1 MFVSISAILV
11 VAMIFALHRALI
23 CADDRLS
30 GAMWF
35 WLGGAAIFL
44 LLAVW
49 PQPLGL
55 LDVIVGAL
63 AYGMVLVVATAIW
76 VATRGRRTGS
86 R

>member
-1 MFVSISAILV
+1 MSISLSALFV
-11 VAMIFALHRALI
+11 VAMFFALHRALI

>member
-1 MFVSISAILV
+1 MFISLSALFV
-11 VAMIFALHRALI
+11 AAMILALHRALI

-63 AYGMVLVVATAIW
+63 AYGMVLAVASAIW

>member
-1 MFVSISAILV
+1 MSISLSALF
-11 VAMIFALHRALI
+11 VAVMIFALHRALI

-55 LDVIVGAL
+55 LDVIVAAL
-63 AYGMVLVVATAIW
+63 AYGMVLVVASAVW
-76 VATRGRRTGS
+76 AAALGRRAGS

>member
-1 MFVSISAILV
+1 MFISLSALFVAI
-11 VAMIFALHRALI
+11 MIFALHRALI
-23 CADDRLS
+23 CAEGRLAS
-30 GAMWF
+30 AMWV
-35 WLGGAAIFL
+35 WLGSAAL
-44 LLAVW
+44 NLVLAVW

-63 AYGMVLVVATAIW
+63 AYGMGLVVATAIW

>member
-1 MFVSISAILV
+1 MSISLSALF
-11 VAMIFALHRALI
+11 VAVMIFALHRALI

-55 LDVIVGAL
+55 LDVIVAAL

-76 VATRGRRTGS
+76 VAARSRKAGS

>member
-1 MFVSISAILV
+1 MSISVSALFV
-11 VAMIFALHRALI
+11 AAMIFALHRALI

-35 WLGGAAIFL
+35 WLGGAAIFF

-63 AYGMVLVVATAIW
+63 AYGIMLVAATAIW
-76 VATRGRRTGS
+76 VAARS
-86 R
+86 RKAGAR